1 MVRIGDRYM
10 SVYVVWF
17 DGKELCLTCDNAE
30 ITDSMIIIYYS
41 DRPTRNQY
49 IPLNSVRYFS
59 TSETLKFKR
68 S

>member
-1 MVRIGDRYM
+1 M
-10 SVYVVWF
+10 SVYVVWL
-17 DGKELCLTCDNAE
+17 DGKELCIICDNAE

-41 DRPTRNQY
+41 DRTTRSQY

-59 TSETLKFKR
+59 TSETLKKG

>member
-1 MVRIGDRYM
+1 M
-10 SVYVVWF
+10 SVYVVWL
-17 DGKELCLTCDNAE
+17 DGKELCLICDNAE

-49 IPLNSVRYFS
+49 IPLNNVRYFS
-59 TSETLKFKR
+59 TSETLKKG